1 MDRDRLVGFGL
12 LIGSLAVIIVYA
24 YLVFFTGWWELVIK
38 LTGLMAVAGFFGL
51 LAWVGYVLATTPP
64 PKPIEEIEKEIEEE
78 LKRLERELEGEGKE
92 VEGKQSGEKP
102 EKAVKSEER
111 ESGRA

>member
-38 LTGLMAVAGFFGL
+38 LTGLMAVAGFSACLLGGL
-51 LAWVGYVLATTPP
+51 CACNYSAA
-64 PKPIEEIEKEIEEE
+64 
-78 LKRLERELEGEGKE
+78 
-92 VEGKQSGEKP
+92 Q
-102 EKAVKSEER
+102 AY
-111 ESGRA
+111 